1 MQQFGGRVTNKK
13 EKEVVTMKSRQKGI
27 LCIIGCAFC
36 FALMNLFVN
45 LAGDLPVLQKAF
57 FRNAVA
63 LVFSGIIMIKGTTKE
78 ERKITKDNFWLLFL
92 RALAGGI
99 GFVCNFYAIDRMN
112 ISDAS
117 MLNKLAPFFVIIFSA
132 IFLKEKANWLQWLAV
147 VVAFAGSLLI
157 VKPTFGMEAL
167 PAVAGLIGGLGA
179 GIAYT
184 CVRKLGQKGT
194 KSTFIVF
201 FFSASTSIVLA
212 PFVIF
217 HYVHMEWWQWMFL
230 LLTGLAASGGQ
241 FCVTAAYTYAPA
253 KEISVFD
260 YSQVIFAAILGFFFL
275 NQVPDVLSIIGY
287 FVIIMV
293 AIVMYLKER

>member
-1 MQQFGGRVTNKK
+1 M
-13 EKEVVTMKSRQKGI
+13 
-27 LCIIGCAFC
+27 CIIGCAFC

-45 LAGDLPVLQKAF
+45 LAGDVPVIQKAF

-63 LVFSGIIMIKGTTKE
+63 LIFSAAVLFRSTTKE
-78 ERKITKDNFWLLFL
+78 ERKVTKDNFWLLFL
-92 RALAGGI
+92 RSLAGGI
-99 GFVCNFYAIDRMN
+99 GFVCNFYAVDNMN

-132 IFLKEKANWLQWLAV
+132 IFLKEKANWFQWLAV
-147 VVAFAGSLLI
+147 VLAFAGSLFI
-157 VKPTFGMEAL
+157 VKPTFGMQVI

-184 CVRKLGQKGT
+184 CVRKLGQQGT

-201 FFSASTSIVLA
+201 FFSAFTSVILA
-212 PFVIF
+212 PIVIF
-217 HYVHMEWWQWMFL
+217 NYQPMEWWQWVFL

-253 KEISVFD
+253 KEISVYD

-275 NQVPDVLSIIGY
+275 NQVPDLFSIIGY
-287 FVIIMV
+287 AIIIVV
-293 AIVMYLKER
+293 AIAMYIRQK

>member
-1 MQQFGGRVTNKK
+1 
-13 EKEVVTMKSRQKGI
+13 MKDRQKGI

-45 LAGDLPVLQKAF
+45 LAGDVPVIQKAF

-63 LVFSGIIMIKGTTKE
+63 LIFSGIVLFRSTKKE
-78 ERKITKDNFWLLFL
+78 DRKVTKDNFWLLFL
-92 RALAGGI
+92 RSFAGGI
-99 GFVCNFYAIDRMN
+99 GFVCNFYAIDHMN

-132 IFLKEKANWLQWLAV
+132 VFLKEKANWFQWLAV
-147 VVAFAGSLLI
+147 VLAFGGSLFI
-157 VKPTFGMEAL
+157 VKPTFGMEVF
-167 PAVAGLIGGLGA
+167 PAAAGLVGGLGA

-194 KSTFIVF
+194 KSAFIVF
-201 FFSASTSIVLA
+201 FFSAFTSIILA
-212 PFVIF
+212 PIVLLN
-217 HYVHMEWWQWMFL
+217 YQPMEPKQWLFL

-253 KEISVFD
+253 KEISVYD

-275 NQVPDVLSIIGY
+275 NQVPDLFSIIGY
-287 FVIIMV
+287 AIIIVV
-293 AIVMYLKER
+293 AIAMYIKQK

>member
-1 MQQFGGRVTNKK
+1 
-13 EKEVVTMKSRQKGI
+13 MKDRQKGI

-45 LAGDLPVLQKAF
+45 LAGDVPVIQKAF

-63 LVFSGIIMIKGTTKE
+63 LIFSGIVLFRSTKKE
-78 ERKITKDNFWLLFL
+78 DRKVTKDNFWLLFL
-92 RALAGGI
+92 RSFAGGI
-99 GFVCNFYAIDRMN
+99 GFVCNFYAIDHMN

-132 IFLKEKANWLQWLAV
+132 VFLKEKANWFQWLAV
-147 VVAFAGSLLI
+147 VLAFGGSLFI
-157 VKPTFGMEAL
+157 VKPTFGMEVL
-167 PAVAGLIGGLGA
+167 PAAAGLVGGLGA

-194 KSTFIVF
+194 KSAFIVF
-201 FFSASTSIVLA
+201 FFSAFTSIILA
-212 PFVIF
+212 PIVLLN
-217 HYVHMEWWQWMFL
+217 YQPMEPKQWLFL

-253 KEISVFD
+253 KEISVYD

-275 NQVPDVLSIIGY
+275 NQVPDVFSIIGY
-287 FVIIMV
+287 AIIIVV
-293 AIVMYLKER
+293 AIAMYIKQK

>member
-1 MQQFGGRVTNKK
+1 MSN
-13 EKEVVTMKSRQKGI
+13 RQKGI

-45 LAGDLPVLQKAF
+45 LAGEVPVIQKAF

-63 LVFSGIIMIKGTTKE
+63 LIFSGIVLFKNTTKE
-78 ERKITKDNFWLLFL
+78 ERKVTKDNFWLLFL
-92 RALAGGI
+92 RSLAGGI
-99 GFVCNFYAIDRMN
+99 GFVCNFYAVDHMN

-132 IFLKEKANWLQWLAV
+132 IFLKEKASWFQWLSV
-147 VVAFAGSLLI
+147 VLAFVGSLFI
-157 VKPTFGMEAL
+157 VKPTFGMEVI

-201 FFSASTSIVLA
+201 FFSAFTSVILA
-212 PFVIF
+212 PIVIF
-217 HYVHMEWWQWMFL
+217 NYQPMEWWQWGFL
-230 LLTGLAASGGQ
+230 ILTGLAASGGQ

-253 KEISVFD
+253 KEISVYD

-275 NQVPDVLSIIGY
+275 NQVPDVFSIIGY
-287 FVIIMV
+287 AIIIVV
-293 AIVMYLKER
+293 AIAMYLKQK

>member
-1 MQQFGGRVTNKK
+1 MSN
-13 EKEVVTMKSRQKGI
+13 RQKGI

-45 LAGDLPVLQKAF
+45 LAGDVPVIQKAF

-63 LVFSGIIMIKGTTKE
+63 LIFSGIVLFKNTTKE
-78 ERKITKDNFWLLFL
+78 ERKVTKDNFWLLFL
-92 RALAGGI
+92 RSLAGGI
-99 GFVCNFYAIDRMN
+99 GFVCNFYAVDHMN

-132 IFLKEKANWLQWLAV
+132 IFLKEKANWFQWLSV
-147 VVAFAGSLLI
+147 VLAFVGSLFI
-157 VKPTFGMEAL
+157 VKPTFGMEVI

-201 FFSASTSIVLA
+201 FFSAFTSVILA
-212 PFVIF
+212 PIVIF
-217 HYVHMEWWQWMFL
+217 NYQPMEWWQWGFL
-230 LLTGLAASGGQ
+230 ILTGLAASGGQ

-253 KEISVFD
+253 KEISVYD

-275 NQVPDVLSIIGY
+275 NQVPDVFSIIGY
-287 FVIIMV
+287 AIIIVV
-293 AIVMYLKER
+293 AIAMYLKQK

>member
-1 MQQFGGRVTNKK
+1 MSN
-13 EKEVVTMKSRQKGI
+13 RQKGI

-45 LAGDLPVLQKAF
+45 LAGDVPVIQKAF

-63 LVFSGIIMIKGTTKE
+63 LIFSGIILFKNTTKE
-78 ERKITKDNFWLLFL
+78 ERKVTKDNFWLLFL
-92 RALAGGI
+92 RSLAGGI
-99 GFVCNFYAIDRMN
+99 GFVCNFYAVDHMN

-132 IFLKEKANWLQWLAV
+132 IFLKEKANWFQWLSV
-147 VVAFAGSLLI
+147 VLAFVGSLFI
-157 VKPTFGMEAL
+157 VKPTFGMEVI

-201 FFSASTSIVLA
+201 FFSAFTSVILA
-212 PFVIF
+212 PIVIF
-217 HYVHMEWWQWMFL
+217 NYQPMEWWQWGFL
-230 LLTGLAASGGQ
+230 ILTGLAASGGQ

-253 KEISVFD
+253 KEISVYD

-275 NQVPDVLSIIGY
+275 NQVPDVFSIIGY
-287 FVIIMV
+287 AIIIVV
-293 AIVMYLKER
+293 AIAMYLKQK

>member
-1 MQQFGGRVTNKK
+1 M
-13 EKEVVTMKSRQKGI
+13 I
-27 LCIIGCAFC
+27 
-36 FALMNLFVN
+36 
-45 LAGDLPVLQKAF
+45 QKAF

-63 LVFSGIIMIKGTTKE
+63 LIFSGIVLFKNTTKE
-78 ERKITKDNFWLLFL
+78 ERKVTKDNFWLLFL
-92 RALAGGI
+92 RSLAGGI
-99 GFVCNFYAIDRMN
+99 GFVCNFYAVDHMN

-132 IFLKEKANWLQWLAV
+132 IFLKEKANWFQWLSV
-147 VVAFAGSLLI
+147 VLAFVGSLFI
-157 VKPTFGMEAL
+157 VKPTFGMEVI

-201 FFSASTSIVLA
+201 FFSAFTSVILA
-212 PFVIF
+212 PIVIF
-217 HYVHMEWWQWMFL
+217 NYQPMEWWQWGFL
-230 LLTGLAASGGQ
+230 ILTGLAASGGQ

-253 KEISVFD
+253 KEISVYD

-275 NQVPDVLSIIGY
+275 NQVPDVFSIIGY
-287 FVIIMV
+287 AIIIVV
-293 AIVMYLKER
+293 AIAMYLKQK

>member
-1 MQQFGGRVTNKK
+1 
-13 EKEVVTMKSRQKGI
+13 MKNRQKGI

-45 LAGDLPVLQKAF
+45 LAGDLPVIQKAF

-63 LVFSGIIMIKGTTKE
+63 LVFSGIIVFRSTTKE
-78 ERKITKDNFWLLFL
+78 ERKVTKDNFWLLFL
-92 RALAGGI
+92 RSFAGGI
-99 GFVCNFYAIDRMN
+99 GFVCNFYAVDHMN

-132 IFLKEKANWLQWLAV
+132 IFLKEKANWFQWLAV
-147 VVAFAGSLLI
+147 VLAFVGSLFI
-157 VKPTFGMEAL
+157 VKPTFGMEAI

-201 FFSASTSIVLA
+201 FFSGFTSVILAPIVLLNYE
-212 PFVIF
+212 P
-217 HYVHMEWWQWMFL
+217 MEWWQWIFL

-253 KEISVFD
+253 KEISVYD

-275 NQVPDVLSIIGY
+275 DQVPDAFSIIGY
-287 FVIIMV
+287 VIIIAV
-293 AIVMYLKER
+293 ALAMYIRQK

>member
-1 MQQFGGRVTNKK
+1 
-13 EKEVVTMKSRQKGI
+13 MKNRQKGI
-27 LCIIGCAFC
+27 LCIVGCAFC

-45 LAGDLPVLQKAF
+45 LAGDVPVIQKAF

-63 LVFSGIIMIKGTTKE
+63 LIFSGIVLFRSTTKE
-78 ERKITKDNFWLLFL
+78 ERKVTKDNFWLLFL
-92 RALAGGI
+92 RSFAGGI
-99 GFVCNFYAIDRMN
+99 GFVCNFYAIDHMN

-132 IFLKEKANWLQWLAV
+132 VFLKEKANWFQWLAV
-147 VVAFAGSLLI
+147 VLAFGGSLFI
-157 VKPTFGMEAL
+157 VKPTFGMEVL
-167 PAVAGLIGGLGA
+167 PAAAGLVGGLGA

-194 KSTFIVF
+194 KSAFIVF
-201 FFSASTSIVLA
+201 FFSAFTSIILA
-212 PFVIF
+212 PIVLLN
-217 HYVHMEWWQWMFL
+217 YQPMEPKQWLFL

-253 KEISVFD
+253 KEISVYD

-275 NQVPDVLSIIGY
+275 NQVPDLFSIIGY
-287 FVIIMV
+287 AIIIIV
-293 AIVMYLKER
+293 AIAMYIKQK

>member
-1 MQQFGGRVTNKK
+1 
-13 EKEVVTMKSRQKGI
+13 MKNRQKGI

-45 LAGDLPVLQKAF
+45 LAGDLPVIQKAF

-63 LVFSGIIMIKGTTKE
+63 LVFSGIIVFRSTTKE
-78 ERKITKDNFWLLFL
+78 ERKVTKDNFWLLFL
-92 RALAGGI
+92 RSFAGGI
-99 GFVCNFYAIDRMN
+99 GFVCNFYAVDHMN

-132 IFLKEKANWLQWLAV
+132 IFLKEKANWFQWLAV
-147 VVAFAGSLLI
+147 VLAFVGSLFI
-157 VKPTFGMEAL
+157 VKPTFGMEAI

-201 FFSASTSIVLA
+201 FFSGFTSVILAPIVLLNYE
-212 PFVIF
+212 P
-217 HYVHMEWWQWMFL
+217 MEWWQWVFL

-253 KEISVFD
+253 KEISVYD

-275 NQVPDVLSIIGY
+275 NQVPDVFSIIGY
-287 FVIIMV
+287 VIIIAV
-293 AIVMYLKER
+293 ALAMYIKQK

>member
-1 MQQFGGRVTNKK
+1 
-13 EKEVVTMKSRQKGI
+13 MKDRQKGI

-45 LAGDLPVLQKAF
+45 LAGDVPVIQKAF

-63 LVFSGIIMIKGTTKE
+63 LIFSGIVLFRSTKKE
-78 ERKITKDNFWLLFL
+78 DRKVTKDNFWLLFL
-92 RALAGGI
+92 RSFAGGI
-99 GFVCNFYAIDRMN
+99 GFVCNFYAIDHMN

-132 IFLKEKANWLQWLAV
+132 VFLKEKANWFQWLAV
-147 VVAFAGSLLI
+147 VLAFGGSLFI
-157 VKPTFGMEAL
+157 VKPTFGMEVL
-167 PAVAGLIGGLGA
+167 PAAAGLVGGLGA

-194 KSTFIVF
+194 KSAFIVF
-201 FFSASTSIVLA
+201 FFSAFTSIILA
-212 PFVIF
+212 PIVLLN
-217 HYVHMEWWQWMFL
+217 YQPMEPKQWLFL

-253 KEISVFD
+253 KEISVYD

-275 NQVPDVLSIIGY
+275 NHVPDVFSIIGY
-287 FVIIMV
+287 AIIIVV
-293 AIVMYLKER
+293 AIAMYIKQK

>member
-1 MQQFGGRVTNKK
+1 
-13 EKEVVTMKSRQKGI
+13 MKNRQKGI

-45 LAGDLPVLQKAF
+45 LAGDVPVIQKAF

-63 LVFSGIIMIKGTTKE
+63 LIFSGIILFRSTTKE
-78 ERKITKDNFWLLFL
+78 ERKVTKNNFWLLFL
-92 RALAGGI
+92 RSFAGGI
-99 GFVCNFYAIDRMN
+99 GFVCNFYAIDNMN

-132 IFLKEKANWLQWLAV
+132 LFLKEKANWFQWLAV
-147 VVAFAGSLLI
+147 VLAFGGSLFI
-157 VKPTFGMEAL
+157 VKPTFGMEVI
-167 PAVAGLIGGLGA
+167 PAVAGLVGGLGA

-184 CVRKLGQKGT
+184 CVRKLGQMGT
-194 KSTFIVF
+194 KSAFIVF
-201 FFSASTSIVLA
+201 FFSAFTSVILAPIVLFNYQ
-212 PFVIF
+212 P
-217 HYVHMEWWQWMFL
+217 MEWWQWLFL

-253 KEISVFD
+253 KEISVYD

-275 NQVPDVLSIIGY
+275 DQIPDAFSIIGY
-287 FVIIMV
+287 AIIIIV
-293 AIVMYLKER
+293 AIAMYIKQK

>member
-1 MQQFGGRVTNKK
+1 
-13 EKEVVTMKSRQKGI
+13 MKDRQKGI

-45 LAGDLPVLQKAF
+45 LAGDIPVIQKAF

-63 LVFSGIIMIKGTTKE
+63 LIFSGIVLFRSTKKE
-78 ERKITKDNFWLLFL
+78 DRKVTKDNFWLLFL
-92 RALAGGI
+92 RSFAGGI
-99 GFVCNFYAIDRMN
+99 GFVCNFYAIDHMN

-132 IFLKEKANWLQWLAV
+132 VFLKEKANWFQWLAV
-147 VVAFAGSLLI
+147 VLAFGGSLFI
-157 VKPTFGMEAL
+157 VKPTFGMEVL
-167 PAVAGLIGGLGA
+167 PAAAGLVGGLGA

-194 KSTFIVF
+194 KSAFIVF
-201 FFSASTSIVLA
+201 FFSAFTSIILA
-212 PFVIF
+212 PIVLLN
-217 HYVHMEWWQWMFL
+217 YQPMEPKQWLFL

-253 KEISVFD
+253 KEISVYD

-275 NQVPDVLSIIGY
+275 NQVPDLFSIIGY
-287 FVIIMV
+287 AIIIVV
-293 AIVMYLKER
+293 AIAMYIKQK

>member
-1 MQQFGGRVTNKK
+1 
-13 EKEVVTMKSRQKGI
+13 MKNRQKGI

-45 LAGDLPVLQKAF
+45 LAGDLPVIQKAF

-63 LVFSGIIMIKGTTKE
+63 LVFSGIIVFRSTTKE
-78 ERKITKDNFWLLFL
+78 ERKVTKDNFWLLFL
-92 RALAGGI
+92 RSFAGGI
-99 GFVCNFYAIDRMN
+99 GFVCNFYAVDHMN

-132 IFLKEKANWLQWLAV
+132 IFLKEKANWFQWLAV
-147 VVAFAGSLLI
+147 VLAFVGSLFI
-157 VKPTFGMEAL
+157 VKPTFGMEAI

-201 FFSASTSIVLA
+201 FFSGFTSVILAPIVLLNYE
-212 PFVIF
+212 P
-217 HYVHMEWWQWMFL
+217 MEWWQWIFL

-253 KEISVFD
+253 KEISVYD

-275 NQVPDVLSIIGY
+275 NQVPDVFSIIGY
-287 FVIIMV
+287 VIIIAV
-293 AIVMYLKER
+293 ALAMYIKQK

>member
-1 MQQFGGRVTNKK
+1 
-13 EKEVVTMKSRQKGI
+13 MKNRQKGI

-45 LAGDLPVLQKAF
+45 LAGDLPIFQKAF

-63 LVFSGIIMIKGTTKE
+63 LVFSGIVLFQKTTKE
-78 ERKITKDNFWLLFL
+78 ERKITKDNAWLLIL
-92 RALAGGI
+92 RSVAGGI
-99 GFVCNFYAIDRMN
+99 GFVCNFYAIDHMN

-132 IFLKEKANWLQWLAV
+132 IFLKEKANWFQWLAV
-147 VVAFAGSLLI
+147 VLAFTGSLFI
-157 VKPTFGMEAL
+157 VKPTFGMEVIPAL
-167 PAVAGLIGGLGA
+167 AGLVGGLGA

-184 CVRKLGQKGT
+184 CVRKLGQCGT

-201 FFSASTSIVLA
+201 FFSAFTSAFLF
-212 PFVIF
+212 PLMLFNF
-217 HYVHMEWWQWMFL
+217 QPMEWWQWLFL

-260 YSQVIFAAILGFFFL
+260 YSQVIFAAILGFLFL
-275 NQVPDVLSIIGY
+275 GQIPDVYSVIGYSII
-287 FVIIMV
+287 IIV
-293 AIVMYLKER
+293 AIVMYIRQKDV

>member
-1 MQQFGGRVTNKK
+1 MSN
-13 EKEVVTMKSRQKGI
+13 RQKGI

-45 LAGDLPVLQKAF
+45 LAGDVPVIQKAF

-63 LVFSGIIMIKGTTKE
+63 LIFSGIVLFKNTTKE
-78 ERKITKDNFWLLFL
+78 ERKVTKDNFWLLFL
-92 RALAGGI
+92 RSFAGGI
-99 GFVCNFYAIDRMN
+99 GFVCNFYAVDHMN

-132 IFLKEKANWLQWLAV
+132 IFLKEKANWFQWLSV
-147 VVAFAGSLLI
+147 VLAFVGSLFI
-157 VKPTFGMEAL
+157 VKPTFGMEVI

-201 FFSASTSIVLA
+201 FFSAFTSVILA
-212 PFVIF
+212 PIVIF
-217 HYVHMEWWQWMFL
+217 NYQPMEWWQWGFL
-230 LLTGLAASGGQ
+230 ILTGLAASGGQ

-253 KEISVFD
+253 KEISVYD

-275 NQVPDVLSIIGY
+275 NQVPDVFSIIGY
-287 FVIIMV
+287 AIIIVV
-293 AIVMYLKER
+293 AIAMYLKQK

>member
-1 MQQFGGRVTNKK
+1 
-13 EKEVVTMKSRQKGI
+13 MKNRQKGI

-45 LAGDLPVLQKAF
+45 LAGDLPVIQKAF

-63 LVFSGIIMIKGTTKE
+63 LIFSGIVLFRSTAKE
-78 ERKITKDNFWLLFL
+78 ERKVTKDNFWLLFL
-92 RALAGGI
+92 RSLAGGI
-99 GFVCNFYAIDRMN
+99 GFVCNFYAVDNMN

-132 IFLKEKANWLQWLAV
+132 IFLKEKANGFQWMAV
-147 VVAFAGSLLI
+147 VLAFVGSLFI
-157 VKPTFGMEAL
+157 VKPTFGMEVI

-201 FFSASTSIVLA
+201 FFSAFTSVILA
-212 PFVIF
+212 PIVIF
-217 HYVHMEWWQWMFL
+217 NYQPMEWWQWLFL

-253 KEISVFD
+253 KEISVYD

-275 NQVPDVLSIIGY
+275 NQVPDLFSIIGY
-287 FVIIMV
+287 FIIIVV
-293 AIVMYLKER
+293 AVTMYIRQK

>member
-1 MQQFGGRVTNKK
+1 MSN
-13 EKEVVTMKSRQKGI
+13 RQKGI

-45 LAGDLPVLQKAF
+45 LAGDVPVIQKAF

-63 LVFSGIIMIKGTTKE
+63 LIFSGIVLFRSTTKE
-78 ERKITKDNFWLLFL
+78 ERKVTKDNFWLLFL
-92 RALAGGI
+92 RSFAGGI
-99 GFVCNFYAIDRMN
+99 GFVCNFYAVDHMN

-132 IFLKEKANWLQWLAV
+132 IFLKEKANWFQWLSV
-147 VVAFAGSLLI
+147 VLAFVGSLFI
-157 VKPTFGMEAL
+157 VKPTFGMEVI

-201 FFSASTSIVLA
+201 FFSAFTSVILA
-212 PFVIF
+212 PIVIF
-217 HYVHMEWWQWMFL
+217 NYQPMEWWQWGFL
-230 LLTGLAASGGQ
+230 ILTGLAASGGQ

-253 KEISVFD
+253 KEISVYD

-275 NQVPDVLSIIGY
+275 NQVPDVFSIIGY
-287 FVIIMV
+287 AIIIVV
-293 AIVMYLKER
+293 AIAMYLKQK

>member
-1 MQQFGGRVTNKK
+1 
-13 EKEVVTMKSRQKGI
+13 MKNRQKGI

-45 LAGDLPVLQKAF
+45 LAGDLPVIQKAF

-63 LVFSGIIMIKGTTKE
+63 LVFSGIILFRTTTKE
-78 ERKITKDNFWLLFL
+78 ERKVTKDNFWLLFL

-99 GFVCNFYAIDRMN
+99 GFVCNFYAIDHMN

-132 IFLKEKANWLQWLAV
+132 IFLKEKANWFQWLAV
-147 VVAFAGSLLI
+147 VLAFVGSLFI
-157 VKPTFGMEAL
+157 VKPTFGMEVI
-167 PAVAGLIGGLGA
+167 PAVAGLVGGLGA

-184 CVRKLGQKGT
+184 CVRKLGQMGT

-201 FFSASTSIVLA
+201 FFSVFTSIFLA
-212 PFVIF
+212 PVVLLN
-217 HYVHMEWWQWMFL
+217 YEPMEWWQWLFL

-253 KEISVFD
+253 KEISVYD

-275 NQVPDVLSIIGY
+275 DQIPDAFSIIGY
-287 FVIIMV
+287 VIIIVV
-293 AIVMYLKER
+293 AIAMYLKQK

>member
-1 MQQFGGRVTNKK
+1 
-13 EKEVVTMKSRQKGI
+13 MKDRQKGI

-45 LAGDLPVLQKAF
+45 LAGDVPVIQKAF

-63 LVFSGIIMIKGTTKE
+63 LIFSGIVLFKNTTKE
-78 ERKITKDNFWLLFL
+78 ERKVTKDNFWLLFL
-92 RALAGGI
+92 RSLAGGI
-99 GFVCNFYAIDRMN
+99 GFVCNFYAVDHMN

-132 IFLKEKANWLQWLAV
+132 IFLKEKANWFQWLSV
-147 VVAFAGSLLI
+147 VLAFVGSLFI
-157 VKPTFGMEAL
+157 VKPTFGMEVL

-201 FFSASTSIVLA
+201 FFSAFTSVILA
-212 PFVIF
+212 PIVIF
-217 HYVHMEWWQWMFL
+217 NYQPMEWWQWGFL

-253 KEISVFD
+253 KEISVYD

-275 NQVPDVLSIIGY
+275 NQVPDVFSIIGY
-287 FVIIMV
+287 AIIIVV
-293 AIVMYLKER
+293 AIAMYLKQK

>member
-1 MQQFGGRVTNKK
+1 
-13 EKEVVTMKSRQKGI
+13 MKDRQKGI

-45 LAGDLPVLQKAF
+45 LAGDIPVIQKAF

-63 LVFSGIIMIKGTTKE
+63 LIFSGIVLFRSTKKE
-78 ERKITKDNFWLLFL
+78 DRKVTKDNFWLLFL
-92 RALAGGI
+92 RSFAGGI
-99 GFVCNFYAIDRMN
+99 GFVCNFYAIDHMN

-132 IFLKEKANWLQWLAV
+132 VFLKEKANWFQWLAV
-147 VVAFAGSLLI
+147 VLAFGGSLFI
-157 VKPTFGMEAL
+157 VKPTFGMEVL
-167 PAVAGLIGGLGA
+167 PAAAGLVGGLGA

-194 KSTFIVF
+194 KSAFIVF
-201 FFSASTSIVLA
+201 FFSAFTSIILA
-212 PFVIF
+212 PIVLLN
-217 HYVHMEWWQWMFL
+217 YQPMEPKQWLFL

-253 KEISVFD
+253 KEISVYD

-275 NQVPDVLSIIGY
+275 NQVPDVFSIIGY
-287 FVIIMV
+287 AIIIVV
-293 AIVMYLKER
+293 AIAMYIKQK

>member
-1 MQQFGGRVTNKK
+1 MSN
-13 EKEVVTMKSRQKGI
+13 RQKGI

-45 LAGDLPVLQKAF
+45 LAGDVPVIQKAF

-63 LVFSGIIMIKGTTKE
+63 LIFSGIVLFKNTTKE
-78 ERKITKDNFWLLFL
+78 ERKVTKDNFWLLFL
-92 RALAGGI
+92 RSLAGGI
-99 GFVCNFYAIDRMN
+99 GFVCNFYAVDHMN

-132 IFLKEKANWLQWLAV
+132 IFLKEKANWFQWLSV
-147 VVAFAGSLLI
+147 VLAFVGSLFI
-157 VKPTFGMEAL
+157 VKPTFGMEVI

-201 FFSASTSIVLA
+201 FFSAFTSVILA
-212 PFVIF
+212 PIVIF
-217 HYVHMEWWQWMFL
+217 NYQPMEWWQWGFL
-230 LLTGLAASGGQ
+230 ILTGLAASGGQ

-253 KEISVFD
+253 REISVYD

-275 NQVPDVLSIIGY
+275 NQVPDVFSIIGY
-287 FVIIMV
+287 AIIIVV
-293 AIVMYLKER
+293 AIAMYLKQK

>member
-1 MQQFGGRVTNKK
+1 
-13 EKEVVTMKSRQKGI
+13 MKNRQKGI

-45 LAGDLPVLQKAF
+45 LAGDLPVIQKAF

-63 LVFSGIIMIKGTTKE
+63 LVFSGIIVFQSTTKE
-78 ERKITKDNFWLLFL
+78 ERKVTKDNFWLLFL
-92 RALAGGI
+92 RSFAGGI
-99 GFVCNFYAIDRMN
+99 GFVCNFYAVDHMN

-132 IFLKEKANWLQWLAV
+132 IFLKEKANWFQWLAV
-147 VVAFAGSLLI
+147 VLAFVGSLFI
-157 VKPTFGMEAL
+157 VKPTFGMEAI

-201 FFSASTSIVLA
+201 FFSGFTSVILAPIVLLNYE
-212 PFVIF
+212 P
-217 HYVHMEWWQWMFL
+217 MEWWQWIFL

-253 KEISVFD
+253 KEISVYD
-260 YSQVIFAAILGFFFL
+260 YSQVIFAAILGLFFL
-275 NQVPDVLSIIGY
+275 NQVPDVFSIIGY
-287 FVIIMV
+287 VIIIAV
-293 AIVMYLKER
+293 ALAMYIKQK

>member
-1 MQQFGGRVTNKK
+1 MSN
-13 EKEVVTMKSRQKGI
+13 RQKGI

-45 LAGDLPVLQKAF
+45 LAGDVPVIQKAF

-63 LVFSGIIMIKGTTKE
+63 LIFSGIVLFKNTTKE
-78 ERKITKDNFWLLFL
+78 ERKVTKDNFWLLFL
-92 RALAGGI
+92 RSLAGGI
-99 GFVCNFYAIDRMN
+99 GFVCNFYAVDHMN

-132 IFLKEKANWLQWLAV
+132 IFLKEKANWFQWLSV
-147 VVAFAGSLLI
+147 VLAFVGSLFI
-157 VKPTFGMEAL
+157 VKPTFGMEVI

-201 FFSASTSIVLA
+201 FFSAFTSLILA
-212 PFVIF
+212 PIVIF
-217 HYVHMEWWQWMFL
+217 NYQPMEWWQWGFL
-230 LLTGLAASGGQ
+230 ILTGLAASGGQ

-253 KEISVFD
+253 KEISVYD

-275 NQVPDVLSIIGY
+275 NQVPDVFSIIGY
-287 FVIIMV
+287 AIIIVV
-293 AIVMYLKER
+293 AIAMYLKQK

>member
-1 MQQFGGRVTNKK
+1 
-13 EKEVVTMKSRQKGI
+13 MKNRQKGI

-45 LAGDLPVLQKAF
+45 LAGDLPVIQKAF
-57 FRNAVA
+57 FRNVVA
-63 LVFSGIIMIKGTTKE
+63 LVFSGIIVFRSTTKE
-78 ERKITKDNFWLLFL
+78 ERKVTKENFWLLFL
-92 RALAGGI
+92 RSFAGGI
-99 GFVCNFYAIDRMN
+99 GFVCNFYAVDHMN

-132 IFLKEKANWLQWLAV
+132 IFLKEKANWFQWLAV
-147 VVAFAGSLLI
+147 VLAFVGSLFI
-157 VKPTFGMEAL
+157 VKPTFGMEAI

-201 FFSASTSIVLA
+201 FFSGFTSVILA
-212 PFVIF
+212 PVVLLN
-217 HYVHMEWWQWMFL
+217 YEPMEWWQWVFL

-253 KEISVFD
+253 KEISVYD

-275 NQVPDVLSIIGY
+275 NQVPDVFSIIGY
-287 FVIIMV
+287 VIIIAV
-293 AIVMYLKER
+293 ALAMYIKQK

>member
-1 MQQFGGRVTNKK
+1 
-13 EKEVVTMKSRQKGI
+13 MKNRQKGI

-45 LAGDLPVLQKAF
+45 LAGDLPVIQKAF

-63 LVFSGIIMIKGTTKE
+63 LIFSGIVLFRSTTKE
-78 ERKITKDNFWLLFL
+78 ERKVTKDNFWLLFL
-92 RALAGGI
+92 RSLAGGI
-99 GFVCNFYAIDRMN
+99 GFVCNFYAVDNMN

-132 IFLKEKANWLQWLAV
+132 IFLKEKANWFQWSAV
-147 VVAFAGSLLI
+147 VLAFLGSLFI
-157 VKPTFGMEAL
+157 VKPTFGMEVIPAL
-167 PAVAGLIGGLGA
+167 AGLIGGLGA

-184 CVRKLGQKGT
+184 CVRKLGQLGT

-201 FFSASTSIVLA
+201 FFSAFTSVILA
-212 PFVIF
+212 PIVIF
-217 HYVHMEWWQWMFL
+217 HYEPMEWWQWMFL

-253 KEISVFD
+253 KEISVYD

-275 NQVPDVLSIIGY
+275 NQVPDLFSVIGY
-287 FVIIMV
+287 IIIIVV
-293 AIVMYLKER
+293 AITMYIRQK

>member
-1 MQQFGGRVTNKK
+1 MSN
-13 EKEVVTMKSRQKGI
+13 RQKGI

-45 LAGDLPVLQKAF
+45 LAGDVPVIQKAF

-63 LVFSGIIMIKGTTKE
+63 LIFSGIVLFKNTTKE
-78 ERKITKDNFWLLFL
+78 ERKVTKDNFWLLFL
-92 RALAGGI
+92 RSLAGGI
-99 GFVCNFYAIDRMN
+99 GFVCNFYAVDHMN

-132 IFLKEKANWLQWLAV
+132 IFLKEKANWFQWISVVLAFV
-147 VVAFAGSLLI
+147 GSLFI
-157 VKPTFGMEAL
+157 VKPTFGMEVI

-201 FFSASTSIVLA
+201 FFSAFTSVILA
-212 PFVIF
+212 PIVIF
-217 HYVHMEWWQWMFL
+217 NYQPMEWWQWGFL
-230 LLTGLAASGGQ
+230 ILTGLAASGGQ

-253 KEISVFD
+253 KEISVYD

-275 NQVPDVLSIIGY
+275 NQVPDVFSIIGY
-287 FVIIMV
+287 AIIIVV
-293 AIVMYLKER
+293 AIAMYLKQK

>member
-1 MQQFGGRVTNKK
+1 MSN
-13 EKEVVTMKSRQKGI
+13 RQKGI

-45 LAGDLPVLQKAF
+45 LAGDVPVIQKAF

-63 LVFSGIIMIKGTTKE
+63 LIFSGIVLFKNTTKE
-78 ERKITKDNFWLLFL
+78 ERKVTKDNFWLLFL
-92 RALAGGI
+92 RSLAGGI
-99 GFVCNFYAIDRMN
+99 GFVCNFYAVDHMN

-132 IFLKEKANWLQWLAV
+132 IFLKEKANWFQWLSV
-147 VVAFAGSLLI
+147 VLAFVGSLFI
-157 VKPTFGMEAL
+157 VKPTFGMEVI

-201 FFSASTSIVLA
+201 FFSAFTSVILA
-212 PFVIF
+212 PIVICN
-217 HYVHMEWWQWMFL
+217 YQPMEWWQWGFL
-230 LLTGLAASGGQ
+230 ILTGLAASGGQ

-253 KEISVFD
+253 KEISVYD

-275 NQVPDVLSIIGY
+275 NQVPDVFSIIGY
-287 FVIIMV
+287 AIIIVV
-293 AIVMYLKER
+293 AIAMYLKQK

>member
-1 MQQFGGRVTNKK
+1 
-13 EKEVVTMKSRQKGI
+13 MKNRQKGI

-45 LAGDLPVLQKAF
+45 LAGDLPVIQKAF

-63 LVFSGIIMIKGTTKE
+63 LVFSGIIVFRSTTKE
-78 ERKITKDNFWLLFL
+78 ERKVTKDNFWLLFL
-92 RALAGGI
+92 RSFAGGI
-99 GFVCNFYAIDRMN
+99 GFVCNFYAVDHMN

-132 IFLKEKANWLQWLAV
+132 IFLKEKANWFQWLAV
-147 VVAFAGSLLI
+147 VLAFVGSLFI
-157 VKPTFGMEAL
+157 VKPTFGMEAI

-201 FFSASTSIVLA
+201 FFSGFTSVILAPIVLLNYE
-212 PFVIF
+212 P
-217 HYVHMEWWQWMFL
+217 MEWWQWIFL

-253 KEISVFD
+253 KEISVYD

-275 NQVPDVLSIIGY
+275 NQVPDVFSIIGY
-287 FVIIMV
+287 VIIIAV
-293 AIVMYLKER
+293 ALAMYIRQK